1 MIVLDTNV
9 ISEPIKAQANS
20 AVTAWLDGQAVETL
34 YLTAVSFAELLVGV
48 EILPAGKRRHGVG
61 AALGELISTLFGPR
75 ILPFD
80 LEAARV
86 YSILVA
92 RACAAGHAVSVSDGQ
107 IAAIAAA
114 RGFMVATRDVSPFL
128 AAGVP
133 VINPW
138 RIDAGKD

>member
-9 ISEPIKAQANS
+9 VSEPMKAHAS
-20 AVTAWLDGQAVETL
+20 PAVEAWLDRQAVETL

-48 EILPAGKRRHGVG
+48 EILSAGRPRHGIG
-61 AALGELISTLFGPR
+61 AALEELVSTLFGPR

-80 LEAARV
+80 REAAKA
-86 YSILVA
+86 YATLVA
-92 RACAAGHAVSVSDGQ
+92 RARAAGHAISVADGQ

-114 RGFMVATRDVSPFL
+114 NGFTVATRDAAPFL

-133 VINPW
+133 VIDPW
-138 RIDAGKD
+138 RVER